1 MVTWND
7 GVVIAQPDPSIVS
20 VSISVPG
27 EPEAGPQVTVTAL
40 EFALETLLAPVT
52 TQLYEWPVI
61 AGVE

>member
-7 GVVIAQPDPSIVS
+7 DVVMAQPDASMVS
-20 VSISVPG
+20 VRTRVPG

-40 EFALETLLAPVT
+40 VLALLTLVAPVT

-61 AGVE
+61 SRVE